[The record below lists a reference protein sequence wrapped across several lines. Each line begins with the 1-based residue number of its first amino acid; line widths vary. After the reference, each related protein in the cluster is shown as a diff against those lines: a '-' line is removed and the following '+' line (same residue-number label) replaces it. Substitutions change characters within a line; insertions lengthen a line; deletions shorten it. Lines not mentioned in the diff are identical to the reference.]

1 MRRFKDVSLEPEDGA
16 GSITHVPGDPAIS
29 LLSEDVRIHLS
40 IHLGTPL
47 LDELYDKLWLVARKS
62 GHNINPLHTHKVK
75 GRVIIPTEDARLH
88 LVWHRDKIYIKP
100 VPVFLLNHD
109 FWAIYLQ
116 SPAGRSTSERSQQA
130 SQPRSLAVDDLMALG
145 FLRLYALL
153 VPSRLDF
160 ALAKEAHLI
169 PDDVKKW
176 LQWSKFIMHFRHLVD
191 ERVARRYHYGQL
203 RLSRLNWAVRIFRPR
218 HSSSTWFYEIPHWS
232 TADYI
237 ARATVPLLFLFA
249 SVSLALSAMQVSLSV
264 PTDGPWFSGIGES
277 GSQKMGRTFCVI
289 SITVVLGSVVIFAFL
304 LGIPLA
310 VFVREILWG
319 YTKERQRRAAVSD
332 AQVA

>member
-1 MRRFKDVSLEPEDGA
+1 MPCVLFPSSCAPNKDNLKPHTDATIQDVSPEPEDGA

-62 GHNINPLHTHKVK
+62 GHNI
-75 GRVIIPTEDARLH
+75 RVLIGAP
-88 LVWHRDKIYIKP
+88 
-100 VPVFLLNHD
+100 
-109 FWAIYLQ
+109 
-116 SPAGRSTSERSQQA
+116 
-130 SQPRSLAVDDLMALG
+130 SLAVDDLMALG

-218 HSSSTWFYEIPHWS
+218 HASSTWFYEIPHWS

-264 PTDGPWFSGIGES
+264 PTDDPWFSGIGES
-277 GSQKMGRTFCVI
+277 GSQKMGRTFWVI

-304 LGIPLA
+304 LAIPLA